1 MFSLLYFY
9 RSSLKRLISL
19 KGRVELR
26 PPLVFDLKCK
36 LLDAQCSDW
45 SSLFFG
51 RHCVLIGAVTW
62 PHFSRLAKSSFNQ
75 IFASV
80 RG

>member
-26 PPLVFDLKCK
+26 PPLVLDLKCK
-36 LLDAQCSDW
+36 LLDAQCFDW

-51 RHCVLIGAVTW
+51 QHCVLIGAVTW

-75 IFASV
+75 TFASV

>member
-36 LLDAQCSDW
+36 LLDAQCFDW

-62 PHFSRLAKSSFNQ
+62 PHFSQLAKSSFNQ
-75 IFASV
+75 ISASV
-80 RG
+80 GG